1 MKVMF
6 STNSKDIID
15 TIKTLVTAHNIR
27 HEIVESKYQTYI
39 TLYNAKSIDYNFTH
53 NIIIIVYNNIGIRLK
68 FDAVNDMFVDK
79 MN

>member
-27 HEIVESKYQTYI
+27 YEMIESKYQTYI
-39 TLYNAKSIDYNFTH
+39 TLYNVKSIDYNFTH

-68 FDAVNDMFVDK
+68 FDIVNDMFVDK